1 MSILTFML
9 RSTTLRHLIRE
20 MLLTEQ
26 QIEMGAIRKA
36 MEMVKGKKFK
46 EVLDDTNEK
55 VLKEPQ
61 KKEELGAALD
71 ILKMIAQAPEASA
84 ALEKGIKIEDLYA
97 AAAKM
102 NDKQKKINALWDQ
115 MTIDPEL
122 SAILD
127 KSVIDDFTKEM
138 QNRVA
143 RLPDEAFL
151 PNTDE
156 QLDGY
161 LKKMKGIR
169 VTKG

>member
-1 MSILTFML
+1 ML
-9 RSTTLRHLIRE
+9 I
-20 MLLTEQ
+20 TEQ
-26 QIEMGAIRKA
+26 EIEMGSIRNALK
-36 MEMVKGKKFK
+36 MVKGKKFK
-46 EVLDDTNEK
+46 EVLDDTNK
-55 VLKEPQ
+55 QVTKEPEKQ
-61 KKEELGAALD
+61 KELGPALTV
-71 ILKMIAQAPEASA
+71 LKMIGQAPEAA
-84 ALEKGIKIEDLYA
+84 DALEKGIKIEDLYT

-102 NDKQKKINALWDQ
+102 NDSQKKINALWDQ

-122 SAILD
+122 SAILN

-169 VTKG
+169 VKKG